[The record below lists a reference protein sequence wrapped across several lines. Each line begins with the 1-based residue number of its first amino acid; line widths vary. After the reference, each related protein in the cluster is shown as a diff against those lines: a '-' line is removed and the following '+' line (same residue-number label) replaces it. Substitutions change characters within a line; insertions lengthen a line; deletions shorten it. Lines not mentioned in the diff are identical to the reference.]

1 MLRFIIWM
9 IIVFIAGKIIGQV
22 IRSVRLLLTPNRNVM
37 QRSPR
42 SPFRRR
48 TPVEDIPYE
57 EVKDPQ

>member
-22 IRSVRLLLTPNRNVM
+22 IRSIRLLMTPNRDVM
-37 QRSPR
+37 RRAPR
-42 SPFRRR
+42 TPFSRR